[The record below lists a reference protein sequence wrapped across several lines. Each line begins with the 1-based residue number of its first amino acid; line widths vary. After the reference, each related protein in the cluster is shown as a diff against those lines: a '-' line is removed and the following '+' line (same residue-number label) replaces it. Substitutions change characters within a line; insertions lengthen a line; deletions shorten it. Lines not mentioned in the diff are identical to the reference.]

1 METRDTSF
9 SSFLATRKKTSS
21 ARKVI
26 FSIVKVIDKV
36 NRHNI
41 IYSEISGELSD
52 FKNDI
57 IQRGRTIQQ
66 IRDGDSFRETN
77 DSNQTEKNF

>member
-9 SSFLATRKKTSS
+9 SSFLATRKKTSF

-57 IQRGRTIQQ
+57 IQRRRTIQQ

-77 DSNQTEKNF
+77 DTNQTEKNF